1 MAKKND
7 VDKELNEIKENETL
21 FTEVTENDPIE
32 DKVKSLQSTVED
44 LSIEN
49 ELVNDRFMDLED
61 EFDSFKRSQIKHNL
75 LICLCIMCLN
85 ICGILTILKRNK

>member
-7 VDKELNEIKENETL
+7 VDKELNEIKETETL
-21 FTEVTENDPIE
+21 FTEVTANDTIE

-61 EFDSFKRSQIKHNL
+61 EFDSFKRSQIRYNL

-85 ICGILTILKRNK
+85 ICGILTILKRNR

>member
-7 VDKELNEIKENETL
+7 VDKELNEIKETETL
-21 FTEVTENDPIE
+21 FTEVTENDSIE

-49 ELVNDRFMDLED
+49 ELVNFRNIFS
-61 EFDSFKRSQIKHNL
+61 EFYS
-75 LICLCIMCLN
+75 
-85 ICGILTILKRNK
+85 NKITNKT